1 MPLGFRATSPAV
13 IVPRAMIPRGATRN
27 RFGAAS
33 VIVGELRGFR
43 SWSPLSGESR
53 LVRNSW
59 ERLRPSNKAA
69 PDPTPPQDCPP
80 LRPTKGDLPRRFSR
94 GLSSEFAKKRSDVLL
109 PWCEESRDS
118 KSRTHWGRRNELDR
132 NCEAPPVEGLGNGWN
147 GSGRRRGNLRPIRQS
162 RGTRTFRSSVQF
174 LSQTNQCISDL
185 RAEPPHETEIFN
197 ER

>member
-80 LRPTKGDLPRRFSR
+80 LRQTKGDLPRRFSR

-132 NCEAPPVEGLGNGWN
+132 NCEAPPVEGHREWMEREREAAWEPQANPAKERN
-147 GSGRRRGNLRPIRQS
+147 SDFS
-162 RGTRTFRSSVQF
+162 KFRSVS
-174 LSQTNQCISDL
+174 LPDESM
-185 RAEPPHETEIFN
+185 H
-197 ER
+197 

>member
-80 LRPTKGDLPRRFSR
+80 RRQTKGDLPRRISR

-109 PWCEESRDS
+109 PWCEESRS
-118 KSRTHWGRRNELDR
+118 L
-132 NCEAPPVEGLGNGWN
+132 GLIGGGGMNLIGTAKRLLLRGIGNGSN
-147 GSGRRRGNLRPIRQS
+147 GSGRWRGNLRPIRQR
-162 RGTRTFRSSVQF
+162 RGTRTLRSSVQF
-174 LSQTNQCISDL
+174 LFQTDQYISDL
-185 RAEPPHETEIFN
+185 RAEPPHETEILN
-197 ER
+197 EH